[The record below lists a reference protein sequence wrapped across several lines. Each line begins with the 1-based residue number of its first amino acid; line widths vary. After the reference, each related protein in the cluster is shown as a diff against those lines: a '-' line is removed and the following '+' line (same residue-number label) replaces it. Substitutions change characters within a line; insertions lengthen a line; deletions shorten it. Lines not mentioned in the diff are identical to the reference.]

1 MPGPRKI
8 GGTDP
13 VVLASVAA
21 MAYEQP
27 LAYALGLE
35 GVALLRA
42 FGGEHGH
49 EFTQERIAEIRRLL
63 DDAAL
68 AHGADVDHVDTV
80 EGYGIW
86 AETYDG
92 PNPAF
97 GFDEPMVREIAG
109 SLPPGT
115 ALDAACGTGRV
126 AAVLA
131 ECGHRVIGVDSSPD
145 MLDYARKRVEDADFR
160 LGDLDRLP
168 IDDGAVDVVTCALAL
183 SHVPDLGPVLREF
196 ARVLRPG
203 GHVLITDMHPEQIA
217 RTHVPT
223 VRRPDGSA
231 ARVRVHQHRTGD
243 YLRAALAAGLEVRR
257 CEEPSMPSPADP
269 PEPAADPGPWE
280 AWPWSLA
287 GLVPAAAHAA
297 NTGVPAV
304 LLWHFQRP

>member
-1 MPGPRKI
+1 
-8 GGTDP
+8 
-13 VVLASVAA
+13 

-42 FGGEHGH
+42 FGGEYGR

-63 DDAAL
+63 DDETLGQGL
-68 AHGADVDHVDTV
+68 AVDHVETV

-97 GFDEPMVREIAG
+97 GFDEPMVREVAG

-131 ECGHRVIGVDSSPD
+131 DCGHRVIGVDSSPD
-145 MLDYARKRVEDADFR
+145 MLDHARKRLADVDFR
-160 LGDLDRLP
+160 VGGLDRLP
-168 IDDGAVDVVTCALAL
+168 VEDNAVDVVTCALAL
-183 SHVPDLGPVLREF
+183 SHVPDLDPVLREF

-203 GHVLITDMHPEQIA
+203 GHVLLTDMHPEQIA

-243 YLRAALAAGLEVRR
+243 YVRAALAAGLSVLR
-257 CEEPSMPSPADP
+257 CEEPSLPSSPDL
-269 PEPAADPGPWE
+269 PEPTADPGPWE

-287 GLVPAAAHAA
+287 ALVPAATHAA

-304 LLWHFQRP
+304 ILFHLQRR